1 MAAFSVA
8 YNQISYYYYY
18 YYYQFTKKEGI
29 HKRQSLYKVSA
40 YKKQTNIHIHIP
52 TVHYK
57 LNSTQQ
63 NTKQ

>member
-1 MAAFSVA
+1 MADGRPLLLLLLLS
-8 YNQISYYYYY
+8 I
-18 YYYQFTKKEGI
+18 YQRGRHTQKSKPVQGVPLQ
-29 HKRQSLYKVSA
+29 K
-40 YKKQTNIHIHIP
+40 TNIHIHIP